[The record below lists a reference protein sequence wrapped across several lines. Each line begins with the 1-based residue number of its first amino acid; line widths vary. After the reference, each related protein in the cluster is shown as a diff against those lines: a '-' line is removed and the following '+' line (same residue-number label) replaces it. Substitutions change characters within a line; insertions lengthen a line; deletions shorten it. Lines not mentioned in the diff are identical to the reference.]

1 MYDESGALR
10 YTRVERESQWT
21 PEQVALVMGVRAYA
35 KTIGPHGFPMDEAT
49 SPDADPSNR
58 DGKYVYK
65 AGVLT
70 TTPEGL
76 FVRSPLRDFVEQA
89 KAHAEESWQKAGGDS
104 ADNAGIF
111 WTVEKVERT

>member
-1 MYDESGALR
+1 MFDDDGNLL
-10 YTRVERESQWT
+10 YTRVERESEWT
-21 PEQVALVMGVRAYA
+21 PDQVSLVMGVRAFT
-35 KTIGPHGFPMDEAT
+35 KMIGPHGFPMDEAT

-58 DGKYVYK
+58 ENKYVYK

-76 FVRSPLRDFVEQA
+76 FVRSPLRDFVKQA
-89 KAHAEESWQKAGGDS
+89 EVHAEEAWRKAGGDN

-111 WTVEKVERT
+111 WPIEKVERD